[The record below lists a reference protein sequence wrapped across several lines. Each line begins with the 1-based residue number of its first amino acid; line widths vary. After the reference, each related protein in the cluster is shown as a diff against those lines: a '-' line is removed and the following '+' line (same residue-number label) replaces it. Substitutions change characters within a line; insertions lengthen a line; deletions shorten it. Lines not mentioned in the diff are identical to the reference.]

1 MESQEVNQNYS
12 PQYPA
17 QNSSLADIEEK
28 QRILK
33 DRLLLIGENL
43 VEFKEKTTQDILE
56 LKKEITLLKQNT
68 MRMIKFLETAS
79 TEMTKFAKKEDL
91 ELLAKQLKLKE

>member
-1 MESQEVNQNYS
+1 MEGQEVNYS
-12 PQYPA
+12 NQYGTP
-17 QNSSLADIEEK
+17 NTSLSDVEEK

-43 VEFKEKTTQDILE
+43 VEIKEQTTQDLLE
-56 LKKEITLLKQNT
+56 IKKEVTSLKQN
-68 MRMIKFLETAS
+68 MVRLIKFLETAS

-91 ELLAKQLKLKE
+91 ELLAKQIKMMR